1 MKRVRPFF
9 SSMAGRLFL
18 ILLVGMSVAAV
29 GATLLADAR
38 RQAEFERQQMV
49 RTADRLQGF
58 VHLLD
63 ANPELRTRLL
73 SAGAGIRQAPDEVRD
88 QGKDAELMS
97 ILSQRGGL
105 LADAQV
111 WQVGFGTCRPELRG
125 LLPRPERREG
135 AVDGRPGDGR
145 GGDRRSGNGRRDPDY
160 LPPRCRVVAMTLSDG
175 TPLRVTLETSAV
187 ARERG
192 AASHPLFLGLL
203 LLAIAVL
210 AFVVSRIASAPLR
223 GLATAATALGRD
235 LGRAPMPEAGPAEV
249 RSAAAAFNA
258 MQQRIQRHL
267 NERTQMLAAI
277 THDLQTPLTRLRL
290 RLENVED
297 VALRERLISD
307 LAAMQAL
314 IGEGLDLARSSAS
327 TEQAV
332 PLELDS
338 LLESLVEDA
347 VEAGADVQF
356 SGGSGQV
363 MSLRPTAMR
372 RVFGNLIDNALKY
385 AGDAHVSA
393 ATEGGSVVVRV
404 RDHGPGLPETALES
418 VLDPFVRLEE
428 SRSRDTGGAGLGLAI
443 ARALLEKDGASLR
456 LSNHPEGG
464 LLAEVRWERA
474 DD

>member
-1 MKRVRPFF
+1 MRRVRGFL

-18 ILLVGMSVAAV
+18 ILLIGMGVAAI
-29 GATLLADAR
+29 GASMLVDVR
-38 RQAEFERQQMV
+38 RQAEFERQQAV

-73 SAGAGIRQAPDEVRD
+73 SAGAGIRLAPEDVRE
-88 QGKDAELMS
+88 QGADTELMAV
-97 ILSQRGGL
+97 LVQRGGL

-111 WQVGFGTCRPELRG
+111 TQVGFGACRPELRG
-125 LLPRPERREG
+125 LLPRPERREPAG
-135 AVDGRPGDGR
+135 SGRRTEGRPGGH
-145 GGDRRSGNGRRDPDY
+145 GDPNY

-175 TPLRVTLETSAV
+175 TPLRISMESTAV
-187 ARERG
+187 ARERSLAG
-192 AASHPLFLGLL
+192 HPMFLGLL
-203 LLAIAVL
+203 LLAIGVL
-210 AFVVSRIASAPLR
+210 AFVVARIASAPLR
-223 GLATAATALGRD
+223 RLATAATALGRD
-235 LGRAPMPEAGPAEV
+235 LGRAPMDEAGPAEV
-249 RSAAAAFNA
+249 RDAAIAFNA

-297 VALRERLISD
+297 VVLRERLIAD

-314 IGEGLDLARSSAS
+314 IGEGLELARSAAS

-347 VEAGADVQF
+347 VEAGASVIF
-356 SGGSGQV
+356 SGGCGEV
-363 MSLRPTAMR
+363 MSLRPLAMR

-385 AGDAHVSA
+385 GGDAIVE
-393 ATEGGSVVVRV
+393 ATSDQGSVIVRV
-404 RDHGPGLPETALES
+404 RDHGPGLPETSLES
-418 VLDPFVRLEE
+418 VLEPFVRLET

-443 ARALLEKDGASLR
+443 ARGLLEKDGATLR
-456 LSNHPEGG
+456 LYNHPAGG
-464 LLAEVRWERA
+464 LVAEVTWA
-474 DD
+474 AGTG

>member
-1 MKRVRPFF
+1 MKRLRPFF

-18 ILLVGMSVAAV
+18 ILLAGMGVAAV
-29 GATLLADAR
+29 GASLLADAR
-38 RQAEFERQQMV
+38 RQSEFERQQLV

-63 ANPELRTRLL
+63 ANPEIRTRLL
-73 SAGAGIRQAPDEVRD
+73 AAGAGIRQAPDEVRE
-88 QGKDAELMS
+88 QGLDTELMA

-105 LADAQV
+105 LADVQV
-111 WQVGFGTCRPELRG
+111 QQVSFGACRPELRG

-135 AVDGRPGDGR
+135 AGDRPGSEGR
-145 GGDRRSGNGRRDPDY
+145 GGPGRRDPDY
-160 LPPRCRVVAMTLSDG
+160 LPPRCRVAALTLSDG
-175 TPLRVTLETSAV
+175 TPLRVSLETSAV

-192 AASHPLFLGLL
+192 VASHPLFLGLL
-203 LLAIAVL
+203 LLATAVL

-223 GLATAATALGRD
+223 RLATAATALGRD
-235 LGRAPMPEAGPAEV
+235 LGRAPMPETGPAEV

-258 MQQRIQRHL
+258 MQKRIQRHL

-297 VALRERLISD
+297 AALRERLIAD
-307 LAAMQAL
+307 LAAMQAM
-314 IGEGLDLARSSAS
+314 IGEGLELARSSAS
-327 TEQAV
+327 TEKAV

-347 VEAGADVQF
+347 AETGADVQF
-356 SGGSGQV
+356 SGGCGQV
-363 MSLRPTAMR
+363 LSLRPVAMR

-385 AGDAHVSA
+385 AGDASVSA
-393 ATEGGSVVVRV
+393 HTQDGAVVVRV
-404 RDHGPGLPETALES
+404 RDHGPGLPEEALET

-443 ARALLEKDGASLR
+443 ARGLLEKDGATLT
-456 LSNHPEGG
+456 LANHPEGG
-464 LLAEVRWERA
+464 LVAEVRWKNA
-474 DD
+474 AIG